1 MTARQ
6 PQQTGTTSPAAGDPL
21 LRVDGLIVDL
31 PTPDGSAEDTVRVVD
46 GVSFDVPAGT
56 TVGLIGESGSGKTMT
71 ALAVIGLLPDGATT
85 GGELLWHGEDLLR
98 VGADRRRRVRGH
110 EISMIFQDPLAALN
124 PSLTIGRQVGE
135 ILRRDGRPRAK
146 VRRAVVNL
154 LDRAGVPEPARRMNS
169 YPHQFSGGLRQRAMI
184 ALALAGSPS
193 LLLADEPTTA
203 LDVTVQARILRLL
216 RSIQQE
222 QGLAMLLVSHD
233 LRVVAHV
240 ADQVVVMYAGR
251 VAERGPAGAA
261 LRRPAH
267 PYTRAL
273 VASVPAVRTRTALAD
288 PLPGAPATPANR
300 PSACAFHPRC
310 PLARDRCR
318 VEMPAVREVA
328 PGRWSACHFA
338 EEVLDR

>member
-1 MTARQ
+1 MIDSQLSER
-6 PQQTGTTSPAAGDPL
+6 SPALTDAQLQADEL
-21 LRVDGLIVDL
+21 VVDL
-31 PTPDGSAEDTVRVVD
+31 PGPRGPVRVVD

-71 ALAVIGLLPDGATT
+71 ALAVIGLLPEGAET
-85 GGELLWHGEDLLR
+85 GGELRWQGEDLLR
-98 VGADRRRRVRGH
+98 VSDERRRRVRGH

-135 ILRRDGRPRAK
+135 ILRRDGRSRAD
-146 VRRAVVNL
+146 VRSTVIDL
-154 LDRAGVPEPARRMNS
+154 LDRVGVPEPAQRMNN
-169 YPHQFSGGLRQRAMI
+169 YPHEFSGGLRQRAMI

-222 QGLAMLLVSHD
+222 EGLAMLLVSHD
-233 LRVVAHV
+233 LRVIAHV

-251 VAERGPAGAA
+251 VAERGPAAEV
-261 LRRPAH
+261 LRRAAH

-300 PSACAFHPRC
+300 PSGCAFHPRC
-310 PLARDRCR
+310 PRAQDRCR
-318 VEMPAVREVA
+318 TEVPLTREVA

-338 EEVLDR
+338 EEVLDV